1 MCNANRV
8 YIIENDGVTANGSPA
23 RENIETMSITQ
34 QLETPEEHRQRK
46 KSHMIVYFTAF
57 IMSIGF
63 SLVLTSV
70 WSYLKQV
77 ANYASLSYKDYI

>member
-1 MCNANRV
+1 MADRDKV
-8 YIIENDGVTANGSPA
+8 YTIEDDSAPVTNNTSTKPNL
-23 RENIETMSITQ
+23 EPMSVSQ
-34 QLETPEEHRQRK
+34 QLETPEEYKLRK

-70 WSYLKQV
+70 WPYLKQV
-77 ANYASLSYKDYI
+77 A